1 MLKIIKKIFRKKK
14 NKVILKQS
22 CGGENNTQIQICE
35 FNKIEKDKLK
45 DTK

>member
-1 MLKIIKKIFRKKK
+1 MLKIIKKILRKKK

-22 CGGENNTQIQICE
+22 CSGENNTQVQICE
-35 FNKIEKDKLK
+35 FNRIEKDKSK